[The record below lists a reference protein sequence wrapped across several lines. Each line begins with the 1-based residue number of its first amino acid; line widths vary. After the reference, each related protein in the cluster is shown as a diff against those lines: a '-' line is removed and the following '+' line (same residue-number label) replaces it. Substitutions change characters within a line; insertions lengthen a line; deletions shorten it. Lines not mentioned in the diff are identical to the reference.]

1 MPRTTKPHPLQ
12 QLAPRERQIMEI
24 LFRRGRAT
32 AAEVQEAL
40 GEPVSNS
47 AVRGMLRLLAQ
58 KGLVSYEEDGPR
70 YVYSPVIRPDDAR
83 RSALSHLVD
92 TFFSN
97 SRSSAIATLLD
108 MGREPLSD
116 DEYERLDALLKKARK
131 PKGAK

>member
-1 MPRTTKPHPLQ
+1 MPRTAKPNPLGK
-12 QLAPRERQIMEI
+12 LAPRERQIMDI

-58 KGLVSYEEDGPR
+58 KGYVAHEEDGPR
-70 YVYSPVIRPDDAR
+70 YVYSPLIRPDDAR
-83 RSALSHLVD
+83 RSALRHLVD
-92 TFFSN
+92 TFFSS

-108 MGREPLSD
+108 MSREPLTD
-116 DEYERLDALLKKARK
+116 EEYERLDTLLKKARK
-131 PKGAK
+131 PKGAR

>member
-1 MPRTTKPHPLQ
+1 MPRTPKAHPLQ

-24 LFRRGRAT
+24 LFRSGRAT

-58 KGLVSYEEDGPR
+58 KGLVSYKEDGPR

-83 RSALSHLVD
+83 RSALDHLVD

-108 MGREPLSD
+108 LGREPLSD
-116 DEYERLDALLKKARK
+116 DEYERLDALLKKARN

>member
-1 MPRTTKPHPLQ
+1 MPRTPKVDPLQ

-24 LFRRGRAT
+24 LFRRGRST

-47 AVRGMLRLLAQ
+47 AVRGMLRLLVQ
-58 KGLVSYEEDGPR
+58 KGFVAYEEDGPR
-70 YVYSPVIRPDDAR
+70 YVYAPVIRPDDAR

-116 DEYERLDALLKKARK
+116 EEYERLDALLKKARN